1 MERDEQSTITWD
13 SSRAIAIII
22 NEKFPDIDVLSL
34 SDAKLM
40 GMLKKAGVTDL
51 LPEIPRG
58 EKEDILFCIKCALA
72 RIIEDDEDY
81 NAHQND
87 ALV

>member
-1 MERDEQSTITWD
+1 MEKYELSTITWD

-22 NEKFPDIDVLSL
+22 NEKFPDTDVLCL
-34 SDAKLM
+34 SDAKLTE
-40 GMLKKAGVTDL
+40 MLKKAGVTDL
-51 LPEIPRG
+51 LPEIPPD

-72 RIIEDDEDY
+72 RVIEGDEDY
-81 NAHQND
+81 YAHQND